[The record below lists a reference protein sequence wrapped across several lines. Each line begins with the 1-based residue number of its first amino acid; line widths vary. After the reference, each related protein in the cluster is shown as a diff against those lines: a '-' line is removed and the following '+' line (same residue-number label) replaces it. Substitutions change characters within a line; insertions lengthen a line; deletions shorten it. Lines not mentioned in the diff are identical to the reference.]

1 MWPCACVF
9 SFFFLINGHHFV
21 SSIKEKPTINIPVGQ
36 SDLKTAKSVFLSLRP
51 SKLSKLRRCWTTA
64 EERTA
69 PPHTAAYE
77 VKLIAEIFRK
87 PVRFKG
93 AVETGSFHSRC
104 AGRSELPVLLGF
116 CRVLASLLVKTALRS
131 HLGSCSRSFVFLV
144 SSRMIQGSSSC
155 QQRAAG
161 VMRWK
166 YYSAGFRG

>member
-1 MWPCACVF
+1 MLVF
-9 SFFFLINGHHFV
+9 SPFFFLINGHHFV

-51 SKLSKLRRCWTTA
+51 SKLSKLRRCRTTA
-64 EERTA
+64 EERVA

-93 AVETGSFHSRC
+93 AVETGSSHSRC
-104 AGRSELPVLLGF
+104 AGRSDLRVLLRF
-116 CRVLASLLVKTALRS
+116 CRIPASLLVKKRAPLPLRRR
-131 HLGSCSRSFVFLV
+131 SRSFVFLV

-166 YYSAGFRG
+166 YHSAGFRG

>member
-1 MWPCACVF
+1 MLSPICFLSMLKSALRPCACVF
-9 SFFFLINGHHFV
+9 SIFLINGHHFV

-51 SKLSKLRRCWTTA
+51 SKLSKLWHCWTTA
-64 EERTA
+64 EERMA

-104 AGRSELPVLLGF
+104 AGHSQLRVLLRF
-116 CRVLASLLVKTALRS
+116 CRILASLLVKTALRS
-131 HLGSCSRSFVFLV
+131 HLGSALGPLFFL
-144 SSRMIQGSSSC
+144 SLQG
-155 QQRAAG
+155 
-161 VMRWK
+161 
-166 YYSAGFRG
+166 